1 MKIIKLVKLDYNL
14 IVFINGI
21 ENVYKR
27 NELQNFIFVLRA
39 CSQDM
44 PSFLKF
50 VFSVERRKNNFTEI
64 DKTLKLL
71 DGTTIDLLDD
81 EALWLKESG
90 DVVKMIQEELS

>member
-1 MKIIKLVKLDYNL
+1 LKIINQVKLDYNL

-71 DGTTIDLLDD
+71 DGTTINLLDD
-81 EALWLKESG
+81 EALWLKESS
-90 DVVKMIQEELS
+90 DIVNKIQ